1 MKIILKLIP
10 VCTFFCLPV
19 FALGQG
25 HANAPV
31 DRVPKDVLCTG
42 IPDYPKGWNGTFE
55 RIMRG
60 NLQDGLY
67 TSDTSAD
74 SVIVFL
80 GLMQT
85 RPNTLEGEFLYI
97 NGLTNLPAIPML
109 GPDKGKGQG
118 PVKLPAFHGET
129 TCTVKSW
136 YK

>member
-1 MKIILKLIP
+1 MKIIWKLMP
-10 VCTFFCLPV
+10 VFTFCCLPV

-25 HANAPV
+25 HASSSA

-55 RIMRG
+55 RLMRG

-67 TSDTSAD
+67 TSDASAD

-85 RPNTLEGEFLYI
+85 KPNTLEGEFLYI
-97 NGLTNLPAIPML
+97 NGLTNLPAIPMV

-118 PVKLPAFHGET
+118 TVKLSAFHGET

>member
-1 MKIILKLIP
+1 
-10 VCTFFCLPV
+10 
-19 FALGQG
+19 
-25 HANAPV
+25 
-31 DRVPKDVLCTG
+31 
-42 IPDYPKGWNGTFE
+42 
-55 RIMRG
+55 MRG

-67 TSDTSAD
+67 TSDASAD

-85 RPNTLEGEFLYI
+85 KPNTLEGEFLYI
-97 NGLTNLPAIPML
+97 NGLTNLPAIPMV

-118 PVKLPAFHGET
+118 TVKLSAFHGET

>member
-1 MKIILKLIP
+1 MP
-10 VCTFFCLPV
+10 VFAFFCLPV

-25 HANAPV
+25 HASASA

-85 RPNTLEGEFLYI
+85 KPNTLEGEFLYI